1 MRPAAIPHRTTIAA
15 LAVATALFGAARTAL
30 ADTATSGSFQIQA
43 GTIDTAGGRSTSASH
58 VVTACVGSE
67 VAGSASSASFRID
80 SGCGATALLALPKD
94 RGMGGLPDMTVG
106 VPTLSDTA
114 TFTLAALLAAAAA
127 FRLRRRRD

>member
-1 MRPAAIPHRTTIAA
+1 MHPAAIRHRTLIAA
-15 LAVATALFGAARTAL
+15 LAVAAASCVAAPAAL

-58 VVTACVGSE
+58 AVTACVGSE

-94 RGMGGLPDMTVG
+94 RGMGGQPDATVG
-106 VPTLSDTA
+106 IPTLSDA
-114 TFTLAALLAAAAA
+114 AMLALAALLAAAAA
-127 FRLRRRRD
+127 LRLRRRRV

>member
-1 MRPAAIPHRTTIAA
+1 MRPAAIRHRTLIAA
-15 LAVATALFGAARTAL
+15 LAVAAASCAAAPAAL

-58 VVTACVGSE
+58 AVTACVGSE

-94 RGMGGLPDMTVG
+94 RGMGGLPDSTVG
-106 VPTLSDTA
+106 IPTLSDAA
-114 TFTLAALLAAAAA
+114 TLALAALLAAAATL
-127 FRLRRRRD
+127 RLRRRRD

>member
-1 MRPAAIPHRTTIAA
+1 MRPAAIPHRATIAA
-15 LAVATALFGAARTAL
+15 LAFAATSLVAAPAAL

-94 RGMGGLPDMTVG
+94 RGMGGLPDATVG
-106 VPTLSDTA
+106 VPTLSDA
-114 TFTLAALLAAAAA
+114 AMLALAALLAAVAAL
-127 FRLRRRRD
+127 RLRRRRG